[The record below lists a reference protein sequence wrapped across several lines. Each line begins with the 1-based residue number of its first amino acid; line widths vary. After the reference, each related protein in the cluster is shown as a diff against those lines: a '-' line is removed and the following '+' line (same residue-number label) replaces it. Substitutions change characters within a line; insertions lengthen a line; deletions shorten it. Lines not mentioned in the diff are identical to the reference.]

1 MAELPATDFGGKVV
15 IAARLLDDASKSVG
29 QKFAFETTHE
39 YHKTRDSNDTAT
51 KDGVIYSYGDVATE
65 LTIEMISSDFALK
78 DMMESAVDNNSIV
91 EFWRIFTDR
100 KGKSEGSYVMEY
112 MRGRINDFDENA
124 DADDFVTL
132 SLAVNVDG
140 KPQKGEG
147 EFSVT
152 ENERGYKFRDLS
164 VVKEPTLNNVQT
176 TNDAATITAD

>member
-15 IAARLLDDASKSVG
+15 IAARLLDDASKSAG

-65 LTIEMISSDFALK
+65 LTVEMISSDFALK
-78 DMMESAVDNNSIV
+78 DMVESAIDNNSIV
-91 EFWRIFTDR
+91 EFWRIFTNR
-100 KGKSEGSYVMEY
+100 PGKTSGSYVMEY

-132 SLAVNVDG
+132 SIDVNIDG

-147 EFSVT
+147 AFT
-152 ENERGYKFRDLS
+152 LTDNDKGYEFRDLS
-164 VVKEPTLNNVQT
+164 VV
-176 TNDAATITAD
+176 TAPAG

>member
-15 IAARLLDDASKSVG
+15 IAARLLDDASKSAG

-65 LTIEMISSDFALK
+65 LTVEMISSDFALK
-78 DMMESAVDNNSIV
+78 DMMESAIDNNSIV
-91 EFWRIFTDR
+91 EFWRIFTNR
-100 KGKSEGSYVMEY
+100 PGKTSGSYVMEY
-112 MRGRINDFDENA
+112 MRGRLNDFDENA

-132 SLAVNVDG
+132 SLDVNIDG

-147 EFSVT
+147 AFTITDNGS
-152 ENERGYKFRDLS
+152 GYEFRDLS
-164 VVKEPTLNNVQT
+164 VVP
-176 TNDAATITAD
+176 APAG

>member
-15 IAARLLDDASKSVG
+15 IAARLLDDASKSAG

-65 LTIEMISSDFALK
+65 LTVEMISSDHTLI
-78 DMMESAVDNNSIV
+78 DMMENAIDNNLIV
-91 EFWRIFTDR
+91 EFWRIYTDR
-100 KGKSEGSYVMEY
+100 PGTKAGSYVMDY
-112 MRGRINDFDENA
+112 MRGRINDYDSNA

-132 SLAVNVDG
+132 SIDVNIDG

-147 EFSVT
+147 TFT
-152 ENERGYKFRDLS
+152 PTDNDKGYEFRDLS
-164 VVKEPTLNNVQT
+164 VVAGQ
-176 TNDAATITAD
+176 

>member
-15 IAARLLDDASKSVG
+15 IAARLLDDASKSAG

-65 LTIEMISSDFALK
+65 LTVEMISSDFALK
-78 DMMESAVDNNSIV
+78 DMMESAIDNNSIV
-91 EFWRIFTDR
+91 EFWRIFTNR
-100 KGKSEGSYVMEY
+100 PGKTSGSYVMEY

-132 SLAVNVDG
+132 SLDVNIDG

-147 EFSVT
+147 VFTVADG
-152 ENERGYKFRDLS
+152 NNGYTFRDLS
-164 VVKEPTLNNVQT
+164 VVP
-176 TNDAATITAD
+176 APAG

>member
-15 IAARLLDDASKSVG
+15 IAARLLDDASKSAG

-65 LTIEMISSDFALK
+65 LTVEMISSDFALK
-78 DMMESAVDNNSIV
+78 DMMEGAIDNNSIV
-91 EFWRIFTDR
+91 EFWRIFTNR
-100 KGKSEGSYVMEY
+100 PGKTSGSYVMEY
-112 MRGRINDFDENA
+112 MRGRLNDFDENA

-132 SLAVNVDG
+132 SLDVNVDG

-147 EFSVT
+147 AFT
-152 ENERGYKFRDLS
+152 ITDNGTGYEFRDLS
-164 VVKEPTLNNVQT
+164 VV
-176 TNDAATITAD
+176 TAPAGQ

>member
-15 IAARLLDDASKSVG
+15 IAARLLDDASKSAG

-65 LTIEMISSDFALK
+65 LTVEMISSDIALK
-78 DMMESAVDNNSIV
+78 DMMESAIDNNSIV
-91 EFWRIFTDR
+91 EFWRIFTNR
-100 KGKSEGSYVMEY
+100 PGKTSGSYVMEY
-112 MRGRINDFDENA
+112 MRGRLNDFDENA

-132 SLAVNVDG
+132 SLDVNIDG

-147 EFSVT
+147 AFT
-152 ENERGYKFRDLS
+152 LTDNGAGYEFRDLS
-164 VVKEPTLNNVQT
+164 VV
-176 TNDAATITAD
+176 TAPAG

>member
-15 IAARLLDDASKSVG
+15 IAARLLDDAAKSTG
-29 QKFAFETTHE
+29 QKFAYETTHE

-65 LTIEMISSDFALK
+65 LTVEMISSDFALK
-78 DMMESAVDNNSIV
+78 DMMESAIDNNSIV
-91 EFWRIFTDR
+91 EFWRIFTNR
-100 KGKSEGSYVMEY
+100 KGKTDGSYVMEY

-132 SLAVNVDG
+132 SLDVNIDG

-147 EFSVT
+147 TFTV
-152 ENERGYKFRDLS
+152 NDGGNGYAFRDLS
-164 VVKEPTLNNVQT
+164 VVAGQ
-176 TNDAATITAD
+176 

>member
-15 IAARLLDDASKSVG
+15 IAARLLDDASKSAG

-65 LTIEMISSDFALK
+65 LTVEMISSDFALK
-78 DMMESAVDNNSIV
+78 DMMEGAIDNNSIV
-91 EFWRIFTDR
+91 EFWRIFTNR
-100 KGKSEGSYVMEY
+100 PGKTSGSYVMEY
-112 MRGRINDFDENA
+112 MRGRLNDFDENA

-132 SLAVNVDG
+132 SLDVNIDG

-147 EFSVT
+147 AFT
-152 ENERGYKFRDLS
+152 ITDNGAGYEFRDLS
-164 VVKEPTLNNVQT
+164 VV
-176 TNDAATITAD
+176 TAPAGQ

>member
-15 IAARLLDDASKSVG
+15 IAARLLDDASKSAG

-65 LTIEMISSDFALK
+65 LTVEMISSDFALK
-78 DMMESAVDNNSIV
+78 DMMEGAIDNNSII
-91 EFWRIFTDR
+91 EFWRIFTNR
-100 KGKSEGSYVMEY
+100 PGKTSGSYVMEY
-112 MRGRINDFDENA
+112 MRGRLNDFDENA

-132 SLAVNVDG
+132 SLDVNIDG

-147 EFSVT
+147 AFTITDNGS
-152 ENERGYKFRDLS
+152 GYEFRDLS
-164 VVKEPTLNNVQT
+164 VV
-176 TNDAATITAD
+176 TAPAG

>member
-15 IAARLLDDASKSVG
+15 IAARLLDDASKSAG

-65 LTIEMISSDFALK
+65 LTVEMISSDIALK
-78 DMMESAVDNNSIV
+78 DMMEGAIDNNSIV
-91 EFWRIFTDR
+91 EFWRIFTNR
-100 KGKSEGSYVMEY
+100 PGKTSGSYVMEY
-112 MRGRINDFDENA
+112 MRGRLNDFDENA

-132 SLAVNVDG
+132 SLDVNIDG

-147 EFSVT
+147 AFT
-152 ENERGYKFRDLS
+152 ITDNGAGYEFRDLS
-164 VVKEPTLNNVQT
+164 VV
-176 TNDAATITAD
+176 TAPAG

>member
-15 IAARLLDDASKSVG
+15 IAARLLDDASKSAG

-65 LTIEMISSDFALK
+65 LTVEMISSDFALK
-78 DMMESAVDNNSIV
+78 DMMESAIDNNSIV

-100 KGKSEGSYVMEY
+100 KGTADGSYVMEY

-132 SLAVNVDG
+132 SLDVNIDG

-147 EFSVT
+147 VFSVT
-152 ENERGYKFRDLS
+152 DNDKGYEFRDLS
-164 VVKEPTLNNVQT
+164 VV
-176 TNDAATITAD
+176 AAPEG

>member
-15 IAARLLDDASKSVG
+15 IAARLLDDEAKSTG
-29 QKFAFETTHE
+29 QKFAYETTHE

-65 LTIEMISSDFALK
+65 LTVEMISSDFALK
-78 DMMESAVDNNSIV
+78 DMMESAIDNNSIV
-91 EFWRIFTDR
+91 EFWRIFTNR
-100 KGKSEGSYVMEY
+100 KGKTDGSYVMEY

-132 SLAVNVDG
+132 SIDVNIDG

-147 EFSVT
+147 TFTVT
-152 ENERGYKFRDLS
+152 DGGNGYVFRDLS
-164 VVKEPTLNNVQT
+164 VVAGQ
-176 TNDAATITAD
+176 

>member
-15 IAARLLDDASKSVG
+15 IAARLLDDASKSAG

-65 LTIEMISSDFALK
+65 LTVEMISSDFALK
-78 DMMESAVDNNSIV
+78 DMVESAIDNNSIV
-91 EFWRIFTDR
+91 EFWRIFTNR
-100 KGKSEGSYVMEY
+100 PGKTAGSYVMEY

-132 SLAVNVDG
+132 SIDVNIDG

-147 EFSVT
+147 VFT
-152 ENERGYKFRDLS
+152 PTDNEKGYEFRDLS
-164 VVKEPTLNNVQT
+164 VVTPSTGQ
-176 TNDAATITAD
+176 

>member
-15 IAARLLDDASKSVG
+15 IAARLLDDASKSAG

-65 LTIEMISSDFALK
+65 LTVEMISSDIALK
-78 DMMESAVDNNSIV
+78 DMMESAIDNNSIV
-91 EFWRIFTDR
+91 EFWRIFTNR
-100 KGKSEGSYVMEY
+100 PGKTSGSYVMEY
-112 MRGRINDFDENA
+112 MRGRLNDFDENA

-132 SLAVNVDG
+132 SLDVNVDG

-147 EFSVT
+147 AFT
-152 ENERGYKFRDLS
+152 ITDNGAGYEFRDLS
-164 VVKEPTLNNVQT
+164 VV
-176 TNDAATITAD
+176 TAPAGS

>member
-15 IAARLLDDASKSVG
+15 IAARLLDDASKSAG

-65 LTIEMISSDFALK
+65 LTVEMISSDFALK
-78 DMMESAVDNNSIV
+78 DMMESAIDNNSIV
-91 EFWRIFTDR
+91 EFWRIFTNR
-100 KGKSEGSYVMEY
+100 PGKTSGSYVMEY

-132 SLAVNVDG
+132 SLDVNVDG

-147 EFSVT
+147 AFT
-152 ENERGYKFRDLS
+152 ITDNGAGYEFRDLS
-164 VVKEPTLNNVQT
+164 VV
-176 TNDAATITAD
+176 TAPAG

>member
-15 IAARLLDDASKSVG
+15 IAARLLDDASKSAG

-65 LTIEMISSDFALK
+65 LTVEMISSDFALK
-78 DMMESAVDNNSIV
+78 DMMEGAIDNNSIV
-91 EFWRIFTDR
+91 EFWRIFTNR
-100 KGKSEGSYVMEY
+100 PGKTSGSYVMEY
-112 MRGRINDFDENA
+112 MRGRLNDFDENA

-132 SLAVNVDG
+132 SLDVNIDG

-147 EFSVT
+147 AFT
-152 ENERGYKFRDLS
+152 ITDNGAGYEFRDLS
-164 VVKEPTLNNVQT
+164 VV
-176 TNDAATITAD
+176 TAPAG

>member
-1 MAELPATDFGGKVV
+1 MAELPNTDFGGKVV
-15 IAARLLDDASKSVG
+15 IAARLLSDAAKSTG

-65 LTIEMISSDFALK
+65 LTVEMISSDIALK
-78 DMMESAVDNNSIV
+78 DMMESAIDNNSIV
-91 EFWRIFTDR
+91 EFWRIFTNR
-100 KGKSEGSYVMEY
+100 PGKTSGSYVMEY

-132 SLAVNVDG
+132 SIDVNVDG

-147 EFSVT
+147 AFTLTDNGE
-152 ENERGYKFRDLS
+152 GYTFRDLS
-164 VVKEPTLNNVQT
+164 ISTE
-176 TNDAATITAD
+176 TN

>member
-15 IAARLLDDASKSVG
+15 IAARLLNDASKSAG

-65 LTIEMISSDFALK
+65 LTVEMISSDIALK
-78 DMMESAVDNNSIV
+78 DMMEGAIDNNSIV
-91 EFWRIFTDR
+91 EFWRIFTNR
-100 KGKSEGSYVMEY
+100 PGKTSGSYVMEY

-132 SLAVNVDG
+132 SLDVNIDG

-147 EFSVT
+147 AFT
-152 ENERGYKFRDLS
+152 ITDNGTGYEFRDLS
-164 VVKEPTLNNVQT
+164 VVP
-176 TNDAATITAD
+176 APAG

>member
-15 IAARLLDDASKSVG
+15 IAARLLDDAAKSAG
-29 QKFAFETTHE
+29 QKFAYETTHE

-65 LTIEMISSDFALK
+65 LTVEMISSDFALK
-78 DMMESAVDNNSIV
+78 DMVESAIDNNSIV
-91 EFWRIFTDR
+91 EFWRIFTNR
-100 KGKSEGSYVMEY
+100 PGKAAGSYVMEY

-132 SLAVNVDG
+132 SIDVNIDG

-147 EFSVT
+147 AFTV
-152 ENERGYKFRDLS
+152 NDNNNGYTFRDLS
-164 VVKEPTLNNVQT
+164 
-176 TNDAATITAD
+176 ITAPSTGA

>member
-15 IAARLLDDASKSVG
+15 IAARLLDDASKSAG

-65 LTIEMISSDFALK
+65 LTVEMISSDFALK
-78 DMMESAVDNNSIV
+78 DMMESAIDNNSIV
-91 EFWRIFTDR
+91 EFWRIFTNR
-100 KGKSEGSYVMEY
+100 PGKTSGSYVMEY

-132 SLAVNVDG
+132 SLDVNVDG

-147 EFSVT
+147 AFAIT
-152 ENERGYKFRDLS
+152 DNGAGYEFRDLS
-164 VVKEPTLNNVQT
+164 VV
-176 TNDAATITAD
+176 TAPAGQ

>member
-15 IAARLLDDASKSVG
+15 IAARLLDDASKSAG

-65 LTIEMISSDFALK
+65 LTVEMISSDFALK
-78 DMMESAVDNNSIV
+78 DMMESAIDNNSIV
-91 EFWRIFTDR
+91 EFWRIFTNR
-100 KGKSEGSYVMEY
+100 PGKTSGSYVMEY

-132 SLAVNVDG
+132 SLDINIDG

-147 EFSVT
+147 AFT
-152 ENERGYKFRDLS
+152 ITDNGAGYEFRDLS
-164 VVKEPTLNNVQT
+164 VV
-176 TNDAATITAD
+176 TAPAGQ

>member
-1 MAELPATDFGGKVV
+1 MAGLPNTDFGGKVV
-15 IAARLLDDASKSVG
+15 IAARLLDDASKSAG

-65 LTIEMISSDFALK
+65 LTVEMISSDIALK
-78 DMMESAVDNNSIV
+78 DMMESAIDNNSIV
-91 EFWRIFTDR
+91 EFWRIFTNR
-100 KGKSEGSYVMEY
+100 PGKTSGSYVMEY

-132 SLAVNVDG
+132 SIDVNIDG

-147 EFSVT
+147 AFT
-152 ENERGYKFRDLS
+152 LTDNGAGYTFRDLS
-164 VVKEPTLNNVQT
+164 ISTA
-176 TNDAATITAD
+176 TN

>member
-15 IAARLLDDASKSVG
+15 IAARLLNDASKSAG

-65 LTIEMISSDFALK
+65 LTVEMISSDFALK
-78 DMMESAVDNNSIV
+78 DMMESAIDNNSIV
-91 EFWRIFTDR
+91 EFWRIFTNR
-100 KGKSEGSYVMEY
+100 PGKTSGSYVMEY
-112 MRGRINDFDENA
+112 MRGRLNDFDENA

-132 SLAVNVDG
+132 SLDVNVDG

-147 EFSVT
+147 AFT
-152 ENERGYKFRDLS
+152 ITDNGAGYEFRDLS
-164 VVKEPTLNNVQT
+164 VVP
-176 TNDAATITAD
+176 APAG

>member
-15 IAARLLDDASKSVG
+15 IAARLLNDASKSAG

-65 LTIEMISSDFALK
+65 LTVEMISSDFALK
-78 DMMESAVDNNSIV
+78 DMMESAIDNNSIV
-91 EFWRIFTDR
+91 EFWRIFTNR
-100 KGKSEGSYVMEY
+100 PGKTSGSYVMEY

-132 SLAVNVDG
+132 SLDVNVDG

-147 EFSVT
+147 AFT
-152 ENERGYKFRDLS
+152 ITDNGAGYEFRDLS
-164 VVKEPTLNNVQT
+164 VVTEPAGQ
-176 TNDAATITAD
+176 

>member
-15 IAARLLDDASKSVG
+15 IAARLLDDASKSAG

-65 LTIEMISSDFALK
+65 LTVEMISSDIALK
-78 DMMESAVDNNSIV
+78 DMMESAIDNNSIV
-91 EFWRIFTDR
+91 EFWRIFTNR
-100 KGKSEGSYVMEY
+100 PGKTSGSYVMEY

-132 SLAVNVDG
+132 SLDVNIDG

-147 EFSVT
+147 AFAVADG
-152 ENERGYKFRDLS
+152 NNGYTFRDLS
-164 VVKEPTLNNVQT
+164 V
-176 TNDAATITAD
+176 ATAPAG

>member
-15 IAARLLDDASKSVG
+15 IAARLLDDASKSAG

-65 LTIEMISSDFALK
+65 LTVEMISSDFALK
-78 DMMESAVDNNSIV
+78 DMMESAIDNNSIV
-91 EFWRIFTDR
+91 EFWRIFTNR
-100 KGKSEGSYVMEY
+100 PGKTSGSYVMEY
-112 MRGRINDFDENA
+112 MRGRLNDFDENA

-132 SLAVNVDG
+132 SLDVNVDG

-147 EFSVT
+147 AFT
-152 ENERGYKFRDLS
+152 ITDNGTGYEFRDLS
-164 VVKEPTLNNVQT
+164 VV
-176 TNDAATITAD
+176 TAPAGQ